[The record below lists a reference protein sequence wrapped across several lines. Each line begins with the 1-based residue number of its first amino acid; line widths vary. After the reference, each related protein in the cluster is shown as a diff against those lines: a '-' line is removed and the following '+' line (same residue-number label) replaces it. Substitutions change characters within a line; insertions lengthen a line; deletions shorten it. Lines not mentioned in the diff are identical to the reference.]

1 MHRLETASK
10 TVITYNFKNIFIQ
23 LNLVIS
29 NCKFFSTQPRKFKL
43 FSCCGM
49 LAILIYGGNLGITI
63 AAAVLDTRIENA
75 KWRSPVA
82 WTLASIEA
90 TIILNMIIL
99 RMLIR
104 GVSEDGAS

>member
-1 MHRLETASK
+1 
-10 TVITYNFKNIFIQ
+10 
-23 LNLVIS
+23 
-29 NCKFFSTQPRKFKL
+29 
-43 FSCCGM
+43 M